1 METETKK
8 KMRVWDCILCVV
20 IGIVVIM
27 FGLSTFMD
35 ATSTANKYR
44 GTKWVAQDTK
54 KEAEENKVGGI
65 VAIGIGGAF
74 LCVGIFDYN
83 KRKQKYAMN
92 VGSTKDSTAT
102 KLEELKKM
110 LDQKIITEE
119 EFENK
124 KKELLKKM

>member
-1 METETKK
+1 MEKKTKK
-8 KMRVWDCILCVV
+8 KIRVWDCILCIV
-20 IGIVVIM
+20 IGIFIIM
-27 FGLSTFMD
+27 FGISTFID

-54 KEAEENKVGGI
+54 KEAEENKIVGI

-74 LCVGIFDYN
+74 LCVGIFDYS
-83 KRKQKYAMN
+83 KRKQKYAMD
-92 VGSTKDSTAT
+92 VGSANGSTAT